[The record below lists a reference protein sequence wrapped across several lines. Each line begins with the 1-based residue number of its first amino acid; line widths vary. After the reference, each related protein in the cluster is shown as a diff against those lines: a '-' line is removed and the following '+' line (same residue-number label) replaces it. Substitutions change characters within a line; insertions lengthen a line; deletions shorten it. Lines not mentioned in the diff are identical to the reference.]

1 MLWSLGD
8 LSRFK
13 ILKRNG
19 TSEKVDP
26 SKLLKSLYRAN
37 EGLDLSE
44 VNFDLLLYKVFNGI
58 CDGMSESEPFR
69 D

>member
-1 MLWSLGD
+1 MLTSLGD
-8 LSRFK
+8 LSRFDIK
-13 ILKRNG
+13 KRDG

-26 SKLLKSLYRAN
+26 HKFLKSLYRAN

-58 CDGMSESEPFR
+58 CNGEFSCEA
-69 D
+69 